1 MKEQLFLETP
11 DDRYI
16 IVRGRL
22 WRKANPNLPEEVKQR
37 LVSELMSA
45 RRAVRE
51 AAGDEDRMRAART
64 AVGAAKVGLGERG
77 PVWWTDGAPDLNRH
91 LARTTKY
98 AKWYRA
104 RTGDGSKGLAR

>member
-51 AAGDEDRMRAART
+51 AAGGSDARSANRGRRGEGRVGGARAGMADGWRAGSQPAPGKED
-64 AVGAAKVGLGERG
+64 KVCEMVSRSH
-77 PVWWTDGAPDLNRH
+77 R
-91 LARTTKY
+91 
-98 AKWYRA
+98 
-104 RTGDGSKGLAR
+104 